1 MRQSELIST
10 IAERTGLG
18 KGQVKTTVD
27 SFLEVLRGE
36 LLAEGEILL
45 AGFGKFSTKVRKG
58 GNGRNP
64 VTGET
69 ITIGPRRNVKFTPAR
84 AVKDELNRP
93 PPVAARRR
101 A

>member
-45 AGFGKFSTKVRKG
+45 AGFGKFSTKVRQG
-58 GNGRNP
+58 GKGRNP
-64 VTGET
+64 MTGEA
-69 ITIGPRRNVKFTPAR
+69 ITIAPTRNVKFTTAK
-84 AVKDELNRP
+84 ALKDQLKP
-93 PPVAARRR
+93 PPVAQRRR